1 MVLRRYW
8 NFVRLLN
15 INFHNIKNRIHV
27 LNSMDEQYK
36 VQNTPL
42 LYRIVNS
49 KNTMLSS
56 RLNDDISSDFSYHST
71 STSSSIFPLESDV
84 NFRAIRWRLY
94 GEMQVKSSEKSDKLF
109 SMGGYD
115 SNSAGRT
122 WIAYFVIWNISGHW
136 TRVRGKVLVLRP
148 DNNLNFSSR
157 RHNVDRQDW
166 DNPFLCHPCTRLQ
179 TQNLNRI

>member
-109 SMGGYD
+109 SMGG
-115 SNSAGRT
+115 
-122 WIAYFVIWNISGHW
+122 
-136 TRVRGKVLVLRP
+136 
-148 DNNLNFSSR
+148 
-157 RHNVDRQDW
+157 
-166 DNPFLCHPCTRLQ
+166 
-179 TQNLNRI
+179 